1 MGVCQL
7 PPKSWLTEGASF
19 PPPTPLFRTGGKDSR
34 QSINKPEAGRDLGRL
49 SESRKA
55 GGVEQRRR
63 SSVLGDASTLT
74 ASEGMGLEGPF

>member
-19 PPPTPLFRTGGKDSR
+19 SPPTLSRTGGQDSR

-55 GGVEQRRR
+55 GGVEQGGR

-74 ASEGMGLEGPF
+74 ASEGMGLEGPT